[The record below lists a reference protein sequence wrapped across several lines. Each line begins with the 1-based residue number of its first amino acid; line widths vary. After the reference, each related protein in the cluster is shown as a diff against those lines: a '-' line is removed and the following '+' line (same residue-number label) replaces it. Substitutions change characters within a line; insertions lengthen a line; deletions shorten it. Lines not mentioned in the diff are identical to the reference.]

1 MNNLLTEEDFAN
13 EGLKADLEL
22 ILKSIP
28 SYMDIMLTQ
37 TMMLS

>member
-1 MNNLLTEEDFAN
+1 MNGLLNDSDYAN
-13 EGLKADLEL
+13 EGLKKDLEL
-22 ILKSIP
+22 ILRSIP

>member
-1 MNNLLTEEDFAN
+1 MNNLLTDEEWAN
-13 EGLKADLEL
+13 EGLKKDIEL
-22 ILKSIP
+22 ILRSIP